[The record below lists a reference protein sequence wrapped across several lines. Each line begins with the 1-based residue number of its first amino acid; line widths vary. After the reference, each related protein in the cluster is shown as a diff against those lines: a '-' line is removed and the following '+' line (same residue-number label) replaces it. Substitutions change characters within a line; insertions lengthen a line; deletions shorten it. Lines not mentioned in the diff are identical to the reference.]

1 LAIIIET
8 VEVRDGMLV
17 PTAAQR
23 SYAEQRNKPEAR
35 PTEAGYVH
43 PIGDPRYSTR
53 FIWRSTLTG
62 KTSNGCT
69 FPSTGAAKA
78 AGETHE
84 KAIVSRANKGRLKRT
99 QVVQVNKD

>member
-1 LAIIIET
+1 MAVIIES
-8 VEVRDGMLV
+8 VEVRDGMLK
-17 PTAAQR
+17 PTASQR
-23 SYAEQRNKPEAR
+23 SAAEQRNSPDAR
-35 PTEAGYVH
+35 PHEKSYVH

-69 FPSTGAAKA
+69 FPSVGAAKA

-84 KAIVSRANKGRLKRT
+84 KAIVARANKGRLKRKT
-99 QVVQVNKD
+99 